1 MIEKLNVYIQPL
13 ESWRTM
19 HIYLPQNYHNS
30 DERYPVMYMYDG
42 HNLFNDQDATYGKSW
57 GLGEFLDRYDKPFII
72 VGMECNHEGNE
83 RLNEYCP
90 YDVENGFFGPITGK
104 GQIYMDW
111 VVNELKPMIDQKYR
125 TIPFR
130 ECTGIGG
137 SSMGGLMAFYTVIRY
152 NQLFSKAA
160 CLSPALSLCIHQL
173 QEEMNHHD
181 LNKDTR
187 VYWSFGTGEVSNV
200 QYFLKNIQLFNDE
213 IVRREAQSYIHIV
226 RNGGHNEATWGKQ
239 NQLYFDV
246 LWK

>member
-111 VVNELKPMIDQKYR
+111 GCE
-125 TIPFR
+125 
-130 ECTGIGG
+130 
-137 SSMGGLMAFYTVIRY
+137 
-152 NQLFSKAA
+152 
-160 CLSPALSLCIHQL
+160 
-173 QEEMNHHD
+173 
-181 LNKDTR
+181 
-187 VYWSFGTGEVSNV
+187 
-200 QYFLKNIQLFNDE
+200 
-213 IVRREAQSYIHIV
+213 
-226 RNGGHNEATWGKQ
+226 
-239 NQLYFDV
+239 
-246 LWK
+246 

>member
-1 MIEKLNVYIQPL
+1 MIEKFDVYIEPFQ
-13 ESWRTM
+13 SWRTM

-57 GLGEFLDRYDKPFII
+57 RLGEFLDHYDKPFII

-137 SSMGGLMAFYTVIRY
+137 SSMGGLMAFYTVIHY

-160 CLSPALSLCIHQL
+160 CLSPSISLCFQQL
-173 QEEMNHHD
+173 KEEMNKHEF
-181 LNKDTR
+181 NQDTR
-187 VYWSFGTGEVSNV
+187 VYWSFGTGETSQI
-200 QYFLKNIQLFNDE
+200 QYFLNNIQYFNDQ
-213 IVRREAQSYIHIV
+213 IVQRGGQSYIHIE
-226 RNGGHNEATWGKQ
+226 RNGGHNEATWRKQ
-239 NQLYFDV
+239 NQLYFDI